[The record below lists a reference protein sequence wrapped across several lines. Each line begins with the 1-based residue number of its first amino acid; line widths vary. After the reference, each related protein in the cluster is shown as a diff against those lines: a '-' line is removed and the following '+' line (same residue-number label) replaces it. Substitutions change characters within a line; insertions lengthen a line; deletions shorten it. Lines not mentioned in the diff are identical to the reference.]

1 VTTGAA
7 AGNGAAAA
15 GPTLNGL
22 FVDVN
27 GLGAEPNRG
36 CSGGSADGGGAG
48 GAAGAGAGGA
58 NENGEFGELKI
69 EGTCCAGGCGAAG
82 GGLVKGSGYSGIVL
96 AAAENGFEAGMYCD
110 GCAGC
115 QSCSAGGVVGAAGVS
130 STFS

>member
-1 VTTGAA
+1 MTGAA
-7 AGNGAAAA
+7 AGNVVAAEA
-15 GPTLNGL
+15 TLNGL
-22 FVDVN
+22 FADVN

-36 CSGGSADGGGAG
+36 SSGGSADGGGAA

-69 EGTCCAGGCGAAG
+69 DGTCGAGGCGLAAG
-82 GGLVKGSGYSGIVL
+82 GGLVNGSGYAGMVL

-110 GCAGC
+110 GCAGS
-115 QSCSAGGVVGAAGVS
+115 QSCVGSGVVGAPGVS